1 MMPQFHLPNGT
12 AIATAIKYLYM
23 LLTITAFYAGLPL
36 GGVLK
41 IYLQAELDKKRAPI
55 FRCGCFRKE
64 VEMGKNDDEQK
75 QVLRRRKRIP
85 VRWRKFAQEYFLS
98 GFKNASESYRKV
110 YGDSVEAAHICAAQ
124 LLAKQRFQEYF
135 AEFLEKQLGDDKAVL
150 AAQVIQKMKVRAF
163 YDPADI
169 INDDGSLRHSMEE
182 LSVMGLSYAID
193 GIERTITK
201 QGDEIIKVKLAD
213 RQAAL
218 ESLAKYLKLIQQ
230 GTNVELNTQK
240 SYQFVVIQRMTP
252 EEWDKYYEQKMQ
264 KIYGPPSPDKPK
276 Q

>member
-1 MMPQFHLPNGT
+1 ME
-12 AIATAIKYLYM
+12 
-23 LLTITAFYAGLPL
+23 
-36 GGVLK
+36 K
-41 IYLQAELDKKRAPI
+41 IDD
-55 FRCGCFRKE
+55 
-64 VEMGKNDDEQK
+64 GKK
-75 QVLRRRKRIP
+75 QVLHKEVLRHRKRIP
-85 VRWRKFAQEYFLS
+85 PRWRKFAQEYFLS
-98 GFKNASESYRKV
+98 GLKNATESYRKA

-163 YDPADI
+163 YDPSDI

-182 LSVMGLSYAID
+182 LSEMGLSYAID
-193 GIERTITK
+193 GIERRITK
-201 QGDEIIKVKLAD
+201 QGDEIIRVRLAD

-218 ESLAKYLKLIQQ
+218 ESLAKYLRLIQQ
-230 GTNVELNTQK
+230 GNNVEINAEK

-264 KIYGPPSPDKPK
+264 KIYGTPSPDKPK

>member
-1 MMPQFHLPNGT
+1 M
-12 AIATAIKYLYM
+12 A
-23 LLTITAFYAGLPL
+23 
-36 GGVLK
+36 
-41 IYLQAELDKKRAPI
+41 RAPEVSKLI
-55 FRCGCFRKE
+55 FSAQFCKQKE
-64 VEMGKNDDEQK
+64 GLNSMGKIDDGKK
-75 QVLRRRKRIP
+75 QVLHKEVLRHRQRIP
-85 VRWRKFAQEYFLS
+85 LRWRKFAEEYFLS
-98 GFKNASESYRKV
+98 GFKNATESYRKA

-150 AAQVIQKMKVRAF
+150 TAQVIQKMKARAF

-169 INDDGSLRHSMEE
+169 IDDHGNLKHSMEE
-182 LSVMGLSYAID
+182 LSAMGLSYAID
-193 GIERTITK
+193 GIEQSFTK
-201 QGDEIIKVKLAD
+201 EGDQIIKVKLAD

-218 ESLAKYLKLIQQ
+218 ESLAKYLRLIQQ
-230 GTNVELNTQK
+230 GNNVEINAEK

>member
-1 MMPQFHLPNGT
+1 
-12 AIATAIKYLYM
+12 
-23 LLTITAFYAGLPL
+23 
-36 GGVLK
+36 
-41 IYLQAELDKKRAPI
+41 
-55 FRCGCFRKE
+55 
-64 VEMGKNDDEQK
+64 
-75 QVLRRRKRIP
+75 
-85 VRWRKFAQEYFLS
+85 
-98 GFKNASESYRKV
+98 
-110 YGDSVEAAHICAAQ
+110 VEAAHICAAQ

-169 INDDGSLRHSMEE
+169 INDDGNLRHSMDE
-182 LSVMGLSYAID
+182 LSAMGLSYAID
-193 GIERTITK
+193 GIECSYTKEGDKIT
-201 QGDEIIKVKLAD
+201 KVKLAD

-230 GTNVELNTQK
+230 GSQVNVEVGTQK

-252 EEWDKYYEQKMQ
+252 AEWDIYYEQKMQ
-264 KIYGPPSPDKPK
+264 KIYGTPSPDKPK